1 MNQDP
6 LEVIITYLLILL
18 FLVVVRRIL
27 LRLKQ
32 TPEVLIGNAQIL
44 GDRNEQ
50 EDSFSTS
57 ITDEGVLAVLAD
69 GMGGYSNG
77 KMASSLVV
85 KTFIREFT
93 RSNGILPIDV
103 FLRNTSYLSN
113 EKLLSKR
120 KGEKTGTTLVAV
132 VISEGFLYWVSVGD
146 SAIALYRNGQFFNL
160 NKKHIFQSVLEERYL
175 SGKIS
180 MEEVLQ
186 HPKRKRLT
194 NFVGHDELS
203 EVETNQRFIKLF
215 KGDRVILC
223 SDGVY
228 NSITEIE
235 IEESLKKSIH
245 PNKVAEEIVER
256 IQRKRMPEQDNAT
269 VVILERNNSD

>member
-6 LEVIITYLLILL
+6 LEVITTYLLILL
-18 FLVVVRRIL
+18 FLIIIRRIL
-27 LRLKQ
+27 LKLRR

-44 GDRNEQ
+44 GDRPEQ

-57 ITDEGVLAVLAD
+57 VTDDGVLAVLAD
-69 GMGGYSNG
+69 GMGGYSHG

-85 KTFIREFT
+85 KTFVREFT
-93 RSNGILPIDV
+93 RSSNIFPIDV
-103 FLRNTSYLSN
+103 FLRDTAYRSN

-120 KGEKTGTTLVAV
+120 KGERTGTTLVAV
-132 VISEGFLYWVSVGD
+132 IISEGYLYWVSVGD
-146 SAIALYRNGQFFNL
+146 SAIALYRNGQFINL

-180 MEEVLQ
+180 MEEVLK

-194 NFVGHDELS
+194 NFVGYEALS
-203 EVETNQRFIKLF
+203 EVETNRRFIKLV

-228 NSITEIE
+228 NSITEME
-235 IEESLKKSIH
+235 IEESLKKSMH
-245 PNKVAEEIVER
+245 PIKVAEEIVEKIR
-256 IQRKRMPEQDNAT
+256 QKRFPQQDNAT
-269 VVILERNNSD
+269 IIILERNNSD